1 MKLLTSPVQVGNLIL
16 KNRLVM
22 PPMATSK
29 AENGKVTPDLIRY
42 YQEKSDGG
50 ALGLIIMEH
59 SFISAEGQASANQ
72 TSVSSDKDLAGL
84 RELTAAIHA
93 NGSPVFAQLN
103 HAGSAAKEEVTGYVP
118 LAPSALKHPKAK
130 DDRLPKAMTAQDL
143 EKVIAD
149 FKEAARRAQA
159 AGFDGVEIMAANGF
173 IFDQFLSSELNTRTD
188 EYGGSVE
195 NRQRF
200 LLETIDA
207 VAEAVGNSHVAVRLS
222 PFGRIY
228 DLAPYEGEEQT
239 WSAITDALGQRELAY
254 VHLYYQPV
262 YTKAPLPEG
271 FRRRFR
277 NTFKGT
283 IIAAGGFTRDIA
295 EQALEDDEL
304 DLVAFGVPYI
314 ANPDLVERMQNGWP
328 LAESD
333 RATYYGVSGSPEK
346 GYTDYPVWQAQ

>member
-72 TSVSSDKDLAGL
+72 TSISSDEDLAGL

-103 HAGSAAKEEVTGYVP
+103 HAGSAAKEEVTGRVP

-130 DDRLPKAMTAQDL
+130 DNRLPKAMTAQDL
-143 EKVIAD
+143 EKVIAN

-159 AGFDGVEIMAANGF
+159 AGLMVWKSIPP
-173 IFDQFLSSELNTRTD
+173 T
-188 EYGGSVE
+188 
-195 NRQRF
+195 
-200 LLETIDA
+200 
-207 VAEAVGNSHVAVRLS
+207 
-222 PFGRIY
+222 
-228 DLAPYEGEEQT
+228 
-239 WSAITDALGQRELAY
+239 AICSTS
-254 VHLYYQPV
+254 
-262 YTKAPLPEG
+262 
-271 FRRRFR
+271 
-277 NTFKGT
+277 
-283 IIAAGGFTRDIA
+283 FTR
-295 EQALEDDEL
+295 
-304 DLVAFGVPYI
+304 
-314 ANPDLVERMQNGWP
+314 R
-328 LAESD
+328 
-333 RATYYGVSGSPEK
+333 
-346 GYTDYPVWQAQ
+346 

>member
-72 TSVSSDKDLAGL
+72 TSISSDEDLAGL

-103 HAGSAAKEEVTGYVP
+103 HAGSAAKEEVTGRVP

-130 DDRLPKAMTAQDL
+130 DNRLPKAMTAQDL
-143 EKVIAD
+143 EKVIAN

-159 AGFDGVEIMAANGF
+159 AGFDGVEIHSAHGYLLN
-173 IFDQFLSSELNTRTD
+173 QFYSPLTNHRTD
-188 EYGGSVE
+188 EYGGVLE
-195 NRQRF
+195 NRIRLHCQIIEAIRSQVGAEYP
-200 LLETIDA
+200 LALRLGACEGLENGSTMEDA
-207 VAEAVGNSHVAVRLS
+207 VSACIQFEKAGGLGGYVRPGHSEQGYFQDFSTAVKQAVSIPVLLTGGITEAAAAEALLQSGKADLIGVGR
-222 PFGRIY
+222 
-228 DLAPYEGEEQT
+228 
-239 WSAITDALGQRELAY
+239 ALLKDSDWA
-254 VHLYYQPV
+254 
-262 YTKAPLPEG
+262 K
-271 FRRRFR
+271 
-277 NTFKGT
+277 N
-283 IIAAGGFTRDIA
+283 
-295 EQALEDDEL
+295 ALC
-304 DLVAFGVPYI
+304 AF
-314 ANPDLVERMQNGWP
+314 Q
-328 LAESD
+328 
-333 RATYYGVSGSPEK
+333 
-346 GYTDYPVWQAQ
+346 

>member
-1 MKLLTSPVQVGNLIL
+1 MILLTSPVQVGNLIL

-72 TSVSSDKDLAGL
+72 TSISSDEDLAGL

-159 AGFDGVEIMAANGF
+159 AGFDGVEIHSAHGYLLN
-173 IFDQFLSSELNTRTD
+173 QFYSPLTNHRMD
-188 EYGGSVE
+188 EYGGTLE
-195 NRQRF
+195 NRIRLHCQIIEAIRSQVGAEYPRA
-200 LLETIDA
+200 LRLGACEGLANGSTVEDA
-207 VAEAVGNSHVAVRLS
+207 VSACVQFEKAGVDLIDITGGLGGYVRPGHSEQGYFQDFSAAVKQAVSIPVLLTGGITEAAAAEAL
-222 PFGRIY
+222 
-228 DLAPYEGEEQT
+228 L
-239 WSAITDALGQRELAY
+239 
-254 VHLYYQPV
+254 
-262 YTKAPLPEG
+262 
-271 FRRRFR
+271 
-277 NTFKGT
+277 
-283 IIAAGGFTRDIA
+283 
-295 EQALEDDEL
+295 
-304 DLVAFGVPYI
+304 
-314 ANPDLVERMQNGWP
+314 QNGKAD
-328 LAESD
+328 LIGVGRALLKDSD
-333 RATYYGVSGSPEK
+333 WAKNAVCA
-346 GYTDYPVWQAQ
+346 VQ